1 MDLKFFMKLMSS
13 KQKKYFKHIRQ
24 YRFTTIQKSNL
35 ERKRKRDLLIA
46 RKKRNKLKLA
56 SERIN
61 IYLKMPASV
70 TIITRKIRGKL
81 IKITRK
87 FRDFYHRNNICLNL
101 DFSDTKKMFADGT
114 LYFLAE
120 LDSLII
126 LNKDITFKITFSNE
140 KIVNQVLEQTGILK
154 LLNKKMKFDDEEFDD
169 TVKYWNYASGHNSEI
184 DSADTMLDDFD
195 KILASTTSR
204 DVFTVLTEA
213 LTNCHQHAY
222 VEKRFP
228 TAPKFIKKWW
238 LFSEIREDKLT
249 VCVCDLGVG
258 IPNSLR
264 VNSPNVQ
271 QNWFQ
276 ILKEFLAQN
285 KVKNDF
291 DSAAIKAAIEISNT
305 RTNLPNR
312 GKGLN
317 QIINKVNTISD
328 QKVSVAIYSNKGSYI
343 INRGLVTDLVKTDIV
358 DGISVPYKESLEGTL
373 IVWSIP
379 LDKQPNNQDLVVSNE

>member
-1 MDLKFFMKLMSS
+1 MKFMSR
-13 KQKKYFKHIRQ
+13 KQKNYFKHIQQ
-24 YRFTTIQKSNL
+24 YRLLAIQKPNK
-35 ERKRKRDLLIA
+35 EKKRKKEVDSL
-46 RKKRNKLKLA
+46 RKKRNKIKQA

-61 IYLKMPASV
+61 IYLKMPVHV

-81 IKITRK
+81 IKITRR
-87 FRDFYHRNNICLNL
+87 FREFYHRSNICLNL
-101 DFSDTKKMFADGT
+101 DFSDTKKMYADGT

-126 LNKDITFKITFSNE
+126 LNKDISFKIIFSNE
-140 KIVNQVLEQTGILK
+140 KIVNQVLEQTGILN
-154 LLNKKMKFDDEEFDD
+154 LLNKKMKFEDEEFDD

-184 DSADTMLDDFD
+184 DSADSMLDDFD

-228 TAPKFIKKWW
+228 SAPKSIKKWW

-258 IPNSLR
+258 IPNSLK
-264 VNSPNVQ
+264 VNSPDVQ

-276 ILKEFLAQN
+276 VLKDFLAMH

-291 DSAAIKAAIEISNT
+291 DGAAIKAAIEISNT

-343 INRGLVTDLVKTDIV
+343 INRGLVTDLEKTGIV
-358 DGISVPYKESLEGTL
+358 DGISIPYKESLEGTL